1 MTHQGLN
8 LWGILFIVIAWGAII
23 SLTVICFIRVLMP
36 RKKSEE

>member
-23 SLTVICFIRVLMP
+23 SSTLVCFILVLKP
-36 RKKSEE
+36 RNKDNK